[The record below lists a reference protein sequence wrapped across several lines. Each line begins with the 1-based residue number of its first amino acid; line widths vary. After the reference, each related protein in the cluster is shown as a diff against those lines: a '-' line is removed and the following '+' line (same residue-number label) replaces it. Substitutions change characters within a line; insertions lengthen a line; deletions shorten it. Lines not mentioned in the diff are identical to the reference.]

1 MTAGRTVTSL
11 SQEWCT
17 PPKYVVAVRQFFDGH
32 IDLDPCS
39 NKYSLVNAKV
49 EYSLP
54 KKDGLRESWDF
65 PTIYVNP
72 PYGADRPHGTTIKN
86 WLRKCAA
93 AREDHGA
100 EVLALIPVAT
110 NTSHWKHYVW
120 GVAGGVAFLYDTR
133 LRFLENGLD
142 TGKGAPMSCAVVYWG
157 DRVDRLAEVF
167 SPHGAVVDIRPI
179 IGKSLGTHGQANLS
193 LGIVAESIR
202 GRAGASGKR
211 R

>member
-11 SQEWCT
+11 SQEWGT
-17 PPKYVVAVRQFFDGH
+17 PPKYVAAVRQFFGGR

-39 NKYSLVNAKV
+39 NKNSLVDAKV

-54 KKDGLRESWDF
+54 KQDGLRESWDY

-72 PYGADRPHGTTIKN
+72 PYGADRVHGTTIKN
-86 WLRKCAA
+86 WLRRCAT
-93 AREDHGA
+93 ARVDHGA

-120 GVAGGVAFLYDTR
+120 GVAAGIAFLYDTR
-133 LRFLENGLD
+133 LRFLENGRD
-142 TGKGAPMSCAVVYWG
+142 TGKGAPMSCAIVYWG
-157 DRVDRLAEVF
+157 NQIDRFADVF
-167 SPHGAVVDIRPI
+167 SPYGAVVDIQSL
-179 IGKSLGTHGQANLS
+179 IGKSLGTHGQENLS
-193 LGIVAESIR
+193 LGIVAEAVGARS
-202 GRAGASGKR
+202 GASSKR